1 MKRTETPLDL
11 DNILW
16 ERTLFHACNILFH
29 YVVHSSLTDTIMH
42 EKKMAMLYRHI
53 DRDSSDR
60 VFGRELSN
68 L

>member
-1 MKRTETPLDL
+1 MT
-11 DNILW
+11 
-16 ERTLFHACNILFH
+16 HA
-29 YVVHSSLTDTIMH
+29 VHASLIDTMMH
-42 EKKMAMLYRHI
+42 EKKMVTLYRHI